1 MLMVAFAYQITSICC
16 YYLSSVVT
24 QKGQSLQLEDPD
36 TKVMHDLFVS
46 LVHIIPG
53 LSFIMRKTGSNTK
66 SQ

>member
-16 YYLSSVVT
+16 CYLSSAVT

-36 TKVMHDLFVS
+36 SKVMHDLFVS
-46 LVHIIPG
+46 LVRIIPG
-53 LSFIMRKTGSNTK
+53 LSFIMKKTGSNTK